1 MMRTRRICRMGMTMT
16 SLRATT
22 MILTAMMMMIMRGF
36 LKRKLLL
43 SRFQGELV
51 MINLTST

>member
-1 MMRTRRICRMGMTMT
+1 MGMTMT

-22 MILTAMMMMIMRGF
+22 MILIAMMMMIMRSF